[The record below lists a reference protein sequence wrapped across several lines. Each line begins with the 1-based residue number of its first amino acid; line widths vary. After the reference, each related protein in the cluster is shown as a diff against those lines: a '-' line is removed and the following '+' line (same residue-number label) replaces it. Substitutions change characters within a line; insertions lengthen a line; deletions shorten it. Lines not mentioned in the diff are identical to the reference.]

1 MDGRLRRCANRFGM
15 EFMTKKEVS
24 GLSESFNRDEYN
36 SPEIFALEMQ
46 KIYGTNWCF
55 AGLSEELTK
64 IGDRLVVDI
73 GNESVLVLRNREN
86 QLRAFYNVCQHRGSQ
101 LCDAS
106 GSGFGA
112 AITCPYHA
120 WSYSVE
126 GALVATPL
134 HEKDSIDR
142 STLGLKQ
149 VKVDEWQGAIF
160 ISLDPN
166 AEPLT
171 KWLDDHY
178 SRPRELEKFDLAN
191 LKNARTTID
200 EVEANWKVLAE
211 NYSEC
216 LHCGVVHPEL
226 VDLVPVYK
234 TGNTIQED
242 RADWG
247 VSLSPGATSLSFK
260 KDENLPLLPSM
271 DDLDDYSVF
280 GAYVYPNMLIDI
292 SPTVAVLTRYVP
304 RSATHTTIFTYYLFP
319 KEVVGNSEFNLEP
332 TISFS
337 DLVNQQDISVCV
349 RVQRGVASRS
359 FTNAFHTKM
368 ERYCKH
374 LICRYRAEIK

>member
-200 EVEANWKVLAE
+200 EVEANWKVWPKTTANACTVASCTPNLSTSCRFTKPATRFKKTE
-211 NYSEC
+211 PTGVSASRQVQ
-216 LHCGVVHPEL
+216 LHCHSK
-226 VDLVPVYK
+226 K
-234 TGNTIQED
+234 TKTCRYCLQWMIWTTIQFS
-242 RADWG
+242 APM
-247 VSLSPGATSLSFK
+247 S
-260 KDENLPLLPSM
+260 
-271 DDLDDYSVF
+271 
-280 GAYVYPNMLIDI
+280 
-292 SPTVAVLTRYVP
+292 TR
-304 RSATHTTIFTYYLFP
+304 
-319 KEVVGNSEFNLEP
+319 
-332 TISFS
+332 
-337 DLVNQQDISVCV
+337 
-349 RVQRGVASRS
+349 
-359 FTNAFHTKM
+359 
-368 ERYCKH
+368 
-374 LICRYRAEIK
+374 IC

>member
-1 MDGRLRRCANRFGM
+1 M
-15 EFMTKKEVS
+15 EFMTAKEIT
-24 GLSESFNRDEYN
+24 GLSESFNREEYN
-36 SPEIFALEMQ
+36 SPEIFNREMQ

-55 AGLSEELTK
+55 AGISEELNK
-64 IGDRLVVDI
+64 VGDRLVVDI
-73 GNESVLVLRNREN
+73 GDESILILRNREN

-101 LCDAS
+101 LCDSS
-106 GSGFGA
+106 GSGYGA

-120 WSYSVE
+120 WSYSVD

-134 HEKDSIDR
+134 HEKDSINR
-142 STLGLKQ
+142 STLGLKS

-160 ISLDPN
+160 VSLDPN
-166 AEPLT
+166 APPLT
-171 KWLDDHY
+171 TWLNDHY
-178 SRPRELEKFDLAN
+178 SRPLELEKFALSK

-216 LHCGVVHPEL
+216 LHCAVVHPEL

-234 TGNTIQED
+234 TGKTIQED
-242 RADWG
+242 RSDWG
-247 VSLSPGATSLSFK
+247 VSLSTGATSLSFK

-304 RSATHTTIFTYYLFP
+304 RSPTHTTIYTYYLFP
-319 KEVVGNSEFNLEP
+319 QDAVDNPEFDLEP

-349 RVQRGVASRS
+349 RVQRGVASKS
-359 FTNAFHTKM
+359 FTNAYHTKM

-374 LICRYRAEIK
+374 LVRRYRAEIS

>member
-1 MDGRLRRCANRFGM
+1 M
-15 EFMTKKEVS
+15 ELMTAKEIT
-24 GLSESFNRDEYN
+24 GLSESFNREEYN
-36 SPEIFALEMQ
+36 SPEIFKREMQ

-55 AGLSEELTK
+55 AGISEELNK
-64 IGDRLVVDI
+64 VGDRLVVDI
-73 GNESVLVLRNREN
+73 GDESILILRNREN

-101 LCDAS
+101 LCDSS
-106 GSGFGA
+106 GSGYGA

-120 WSYSVE
+120 WSYSVD

-134 HEKDSIDR
+134 HEKDSINR
-142 STLGLKQ
+142 STLGLKS

-160 ISLDPN
+160 VSLDPN
-166 AEPLT
+166 APPLT
-171 KWLDDHY
+171 TWLNDHY
-178 SRPRELEKFDLAN
+178 SRPLELEKFALSK

-216 LHCGVVHPEL
+216 LHCAVVHPEL

-234 TGNTIQED
+234 TGKTIQED
-242 RADWG
+242 RSDWG
-247 VSLSPGATSLSFK
+247 VSLSTGATSLSFK
-260 KDENLPLLPSM
+260 KDEKLPLLPSM

-304 RSATHTTIFTYYLFP
+304 RSPTHTTIYTYYLFP
-319 KEVVGNSEFNLEP
+319 QDAVDNPEFDLEP

-349 RVQRGVASRS
+349 RVQRGVASKS
-359 FTNAFHTKM
+359 FTNAYHTKM

-374 LICRYRAEIK
+374 LVRRYRAEIS

>member
-1 MDGRLRRCANRFGM
+1 M
-15 EFMTKKEVS
+15 EPMTKKEIN
-24 GLSESFNRDEYN
+24 GLSESFSRDEYN
-36 SPEIFALEMQ
+36 SPEIFNREMQ
-46 KIYGTNWCF
+46 NIYSMNWCF
-55 AGLSEELTK
+55 AGISEELSK

-73 GNESVLVLRNREN
+73 GNENILILRNREN
-86 QLRAFYNVCQHRGSQ
+86 QLRAYYNVCQHRGSQ

-120 WSYSVE
+120 WSYSAD
-126 GALVATPL
+126 GALIATPL
-134 HEKDSIDR
+134 HERDSIDR
-142 STLGLKQ
+142 STLGLKP

-160 ISLDPN
+160 VSLDENSP
-166 AEPLT
+166 PLT
-171 KWLDDHY
+171 TWLNDHY
-178 SRPRELEKFDLAN
+178 SRPLELEKFKLST
-191 LKNARTTID
+191 LKNARTTVD
-200 EVEANWKVLAE
+200 EVDANWKVLAE

-216 LHCGVVHPEL
+216 LHCAVVHPEL

-234 TGNTIQED
+234 TGKTIEED

-247 VSLSPGATSLSFK
+247 ASLKPGATSLSFK
-260 KDENLPLLPSM
+260 KDENLPVLPAM
-271 DDLDDYSVF
+271 DDLDEYSVF

-292 SPTVAVLTRYVP
+292 SPTVAVLSRYVP
-304 RSATHTTIFTYYLFP
+304 RSPTHTTIYTYYLFP
-319 KEVVGNSEFNLEP
+319 KEVVDNPEFDLEP

-368 ERYCKH
+368 ERYCKQFVR
-374 LICRYRAEIK
+374 RYRAEIAQ

>member
-1 MDGRLRRCANRFGM
+1 M
-15 EFMTKKEVS
+15 EVMTKKEIS
-24 GLSESFNRDEYN
+24 GLSESFNREEYN
-36 SPEIFALEMQ
+36 SPEIFNLEMQ

-55 AGLSEELTK
+55 AGLSEELGK
-64 IGDRLVVDI
+64 VGDRLVIDI
-73 GNESVLVLRNREN
+73 GNESILVLRNREN

-112 AITCPYHA
+112 AITCPYHS

-142 STLGLKQ
+142 ATLGLKP
-149 VKVDEWQGAIF
+149 VKVDEWHGAIF
-160 ISLDPN
+160 VSLDPN
-166 AEPLT
+166 AQPLT
-171 KWLDDHY
+171 TWLDNHY
-178 SRPRELEKFDLAN
+178 SRPRELEKFDLAS

-216 LHCGVVHPEL
+216 LHCAVVHPEL

-234 TGNTIQED
+234 TGKTIQED
-242 RADWG
+242 RPDWG

-260 KDENLPLLPSM
+260 KDENLPLLPAM

-280 GAYVYPNMLIDI
+280 GAYVYPNMLIDL

-304 RSATHTTIFTYYLFP
+304 RSATHTTIYTYYLFP
-319 KEVVGNSEFNLEP
+319 KEVVNNPEFDLEP

-337 DLVNQQDISVCV
+337 DMVNQQDISVCV

-374 LICRYRAEIK
+374 LIRRYRDEII